1 VSAVNDL
8 FWIKGLAGESAPNL
22 AIVLRPRGDDWLET
36 ELIRMKQRGID
47 TVVSLLEP
55 EEADMLGLT
64 EEQAL
69 AEKIGMQFLS
79 FPIPDTHVPSDT
91 AAFRGFVSGLAD
103 RAHTGERIGIHCRGS
118 IGRATVTAACTLAH
132 LGWKPR
138 AALEAVETARGCAV
152 PDTQEQQGW
161 ILRYEAQP

>member
-1 VSAVNDL
+1 MNDL

-103 RAHTGERIGIHCRGS
+103 RARTGERIQVPVADRRQARIIPMRQPVPL
-118 IGRATVTAACTLAH
+118 IGGKRDRSALHAEWFKNARFHHLPVACA
-132 LGWKPR
+132 G
-138 AALEAVETARGCAV
+138 ARS
-152 PDTQEQQGW
+152 QR
-161 ILRYEAQP
+161 ISK